1 MYTNEIYTNA
11 DQPQDR
17 QKVKEAEITGKDM
30 LALTIAAYQVLL
42 PFLAIML
49 FSYGGLI
56 LLFKIITR

>member
-1 MYTNEIYTNA
+1 MFTNEVFTNV

-17 QKVKEAEITGKDM
+17 QKAKEADITGKDM

-42 PFLAIML
+42 PFLAVML